1 MRRRLRCRSLSG
13 LLAAFVLLCSGCNY
27 RFVTW
32 ADSRSAGGGSVNAPV
47 LSAESRQIA
56 PKNPAFTVF
65 PGDLCQSGP
74 STACMLQWI
83 AAVNGGT
90 SHSNGLANR
99 TFVTRGNHDSSGLA
113 VIDALQ
119 NPTRIAGFVGVTN
132 YSRNGTD
139 LTYGFDFAGDHF
151 VVVDLPSG
159 GVSSMTAGSISW
171 LDTNLTRADA
181 RGVIKEFLFW
191 HGPLVCASTAV
202 SCTPPAALVRVLN
215 KHTRIRAAFFGHEHV
230 NAHVHLSGAN
240 VRGLTHPFEE
250 FVDGTAGAPHHTCKS
265 GVVGL
270 DFCVNYDAFDTTEV
284 TAGTAHFT
292 VSVFRLGTATATKVF
307 KY

>member
-1 MRRRLRCRSLSG
+1 MRRPPHRTLAG
-13 LLAAFVLLCSGCNY
+13 VLAALALLCSGCNY

-32 ADSRSAGGGSVNAPV
+32 ADSRGASSGSVDAPV
-47 LSAESRQIA
+47 LSGESRQVA
-56 PKNPAFTVF
+56 PKHPAFTVF

-74 STACMLQWI
+74 SHACLLQWI

-90 SHSNGLANR
+90 SNSNGIANR
-99 TFVTRGNHDSSGLA
+99 TFVTRGNHDSLGLA
-113 VIDALQ
+113 EIDAHQ
-119 NPTRIAGFVGVTN
+119 NPTRVAGFVGVTN
-132 YSRNGTD
+132 YSRNGAD
-139 LTYGFDFAGDHF
+139 LTYGFDFSGDHF
-151 VVVDLPSG
+151 VAVDLPSG

-171 LDTNLTRADA
+171 LDTNLARADA

-202 SCTPPAALVRVLN
+202 TCTPPAALVRVLN
-215 KHTRIRAAFFGHEHV
+215 KHPRIRAAFFGHEHV

-250 FVDGTAGAPHHTCKS
+250 FVDGTAGAPHHTCKG

-270 DFCVNYDAFDTTEV
+270 DFCVNYDAFDMTEV
-284 TAGTAHFT
+284 AAGTPHFT
-292 VSVFRLGTATATKVF
+292 VSVFRLGTAAATKVF
-307 KY
+307 RY